1 MGDLLR
7 LPTAGR
13 PEEDWAELHA
23 HSAFSFLRGASRPED
38 LVAEAAR
45 LGIGVLAVTD
55 RDGLHAARRLHA
67 AARDHGIG
75 TVYGAELTLGEP
87 ALGTP
92 VVLAR
97 SVEGFRLL
105 SSVITDA
112 QLAGSK
118 NAPVYDLDAV
128 ARAAAAGHWA
138 VLPGCPPP
146 GTDRCDVAAVA
157 HRLARLTDVFGT
169 SGTHAELVDHRLPE
183 DSVAADAM
191 WVAARRAGVPVVATG
206 AVHYAAP
213 RQARVAQALTALRRR
228 ETLDRAAGH
237 LMAAPTAHLR
247 PRAERAA
254 FLSRYPGVAD
264 TTVALGRSC
273 VIDLGELRPE
283 LPEFAVPAGHTQ
295 DSWLRDRAEAACV
308 GRYGPRVDPGA
319 GAAWRQLDHE
329 LDLVAGLGLAGYF
342 LIVHDIVRHA
352 AEQGIWCQGRGSAA
366 SSVICYVLGITAVD
380 PLRHGLLFER
390 FLSLEKAGP
399 PDIDLDLESGRREEV
414 IQYVYTRYGRLHA
427 AQVAN
432 MITYRPRLAVRDAAR
447 VLGYPEAQT
456 REMTRHIHHSP
467 PGPDAGL
474 PGDVRDLA
482 AQLHT
487 LPRHLGVHSGGM
499 VLTRQP
505 IGEIMPVEWA
515 TAEGRSVLQGDKDDV
530 AAAGLVK
537 IDLLGLG
544 MLSAL
549 HTACD
554 LIHEYHGVRHDL
566 TSIPQDD
573 PDVYGMI
580 ARGDTIGVFQVESRA
595 QISTLPQLRP
605 TKFEDLA
612 VAASIIRP
620 GPIQAGSKHP
630 LLRRRRGEE
639 AVTYPHPLA
648 KAALE
653 PTLGVALWQ
662 EQAMQLAIDCA
673 GFSPG
678 EADRLRKAMA
688 AKHAP
693 EKVAAMR
700 DRLLTG
706 MAGRGIPPAAAEKIV
721 SMIEAFSDYG
731 FPQSHAQS
739 MAGLIYASAWIKHHH
754 PAALIAA
761 IMAHQPM
768 GFYDTQT
775 LIGDA
780 ERHGITVRGPDV
792 RTSRVHATLEPGPM
806 PGQNPGPTSGS
817 TPGPTSDSTPDTK
830 PGSTPGTKPGS
841 TSDTKPGST
850 PGPAPGP
857 TSGERPPAI
866 RRGLTD
872 VTGLGEQAAEEIVA
886 LRAERPFAD
895 LDDFAARTRLPARI
909 LEQLATAGAL
919 DGLGG
924 HRRTALWSAGTAPG
938 RSHQAPLP
946 GFATPAT
953 APELTSMTTA
963 EETTADITATGASA
977 TAHPVQ
983 HVRPRLDRLGTLTA
997 AAART
1002 LADRAPVRIGGLP
1015 KYLQRPPTAHGV
1027 AFGAI
1032 EDETGMVNLV
1042 FAPHVWDRCHRTLLD
1057 APAVIITGRVER
1069 SDGTVNVTVDR
1080 VEAITV
1086 ATPVPRRHVGRR

>member
-23 HSAFSFLRGASRPED
+23 HSTFSFLRGASRPED

-87 ALGTP
+87 VLGTP

-105 SSVITDA
+105 SSVITEA

-191 WVAARRAGVPVVATG
+191 WVAAHRAGVPVVATG

-639 AVTYPHPLA
+639 TVTYPHPLA

-806 PGQNPGPTSGS
+806 PDSMPGPKPGSASGSTPGPTSGS
-817 TPGPTSDSTPDTK
+817 TPDSK
-830 PGSTPGTKPGS
+830 PGSTP
-841 TSDTKPGST
+841 
-850 PGPAPGP
+850 
-857 TSGERPPAI
+857 GERPPAI
-866 RRGLTD
+866 RRGLTS

-946 GFATPAT
+946 GLATPAT

-983 HVRPRLDRLGTLTA
+983 HIRPRLDRLGTLTA

-1057 APAVIITGRVER
+1057 APAVLITGRVER
-1069 SDGTVNVTVDR
+1069 SDGTVNVAVGR

-1086 ATPVPRRHVGRR
+1086 AAPVPRRHVGHR

>member
-1 MGDLLR
+1 MGELLR

-13 PEEDWAELHA
+13 PRGNPEPVRRTPPKEGWAELHA
-23 HSAFSFLRGASRPED
+23 HSAFSFLRGASPPED
-38 LVAEAAR
+38 LAAEAAR

-55 RDGLHAARRLHA
+55 VDGLHAARRLHA
-67 AARDHGIG
+67 AAREHGIG
-75 TVYGAELTLGEP
+75 AVHGAELTLGDP
-87 ALGTP
+87 VLGTP

-97 SVEGFRLL
+97 TVEGFRLL
-105 SSVITDA
+105 SAVISAA

-118 NAPVYDLDAV
+118 NAPVYDLDEV
-128 ARAAAAGHWA
+128 ARAAAAGQWA

-146 GTDRCDVAAVA
+146 DTDRCDVAAVA

-169 SGTHAELVDHRLPE
+169 SGTYAELVDHRLPE
-183 DSVAADAM
+183 DSVAADAA
-191 WVAARRAGVPVVATG
+191 WVAARRAGVPVIATG

-228 ETLDRAAGH
+228 EDLDRAAGH

-264 TTVALGRSC
+264 ATVELGRSC
-273 VIDLGELRPE
+273 VLDLGELRPE
-283 LPEFAVPAGHTQ
+283 LPEFAVPEGYTQ
-295 DSWLRDRAEAACV
+295 DSWLRARAEAACAD
-308 GRYGPRVDPGA
+308 RYGPRADPRA
-319 GAAWRQLDHE
+319 AAAWRQLDHE
-329 LDLVAGLGLAGYF
+329 LGLVADLGLAGYF

-352 AEQGIWCQGRGSAA
+352 AGQGIWCQGRGSAA

-414 IQYVYTRYGRLHA
+414 IQYVYTRYGRRHA

-432 MITYRPRLAVRDAAR
+432 MITYKPRLAIRDAAR
-447 VLGYPEAQT
+447 ALGYPEAQT
-456 REMTRHIHHSP
+456 REMTRHIHHAP
-467 PGPDAGL
+467 PGPETAL
-474 PGDVRDLA
+474 PDDVRALA

-554 LIHEYHGVRHDL
+554 LIHAYHGVRHDL

-573 PDVYGMI
+573 PEVYGMI

-595 QISTLPQLRP
+595 QISTLPLLRP

-639 AVTYPHPLA
+639 PVTYPHPLA

-673 GFSPG
+673 GFTPG

-700 DRLLTG
+700 ERLLTG
-706 MAGRGIPPAAAEKIV
+706 MAGRGIPPAAAERIT

-739 MAGLIYASAWIKHHH
+739 MAGLIYASAWIKRHH
-754 PAALIAA
+754 PAALLAG

-780 ERHGITVRGPDV
+780 ERHGVTVRGPSI
-792 RTSRVHATLEPGPM
+792 RHSAVHATLEPGPA
-806 PGQNPGPTSGS
+806 
-817 TPGPTSDSTPDTK
+817 
-830 PGSTPGTKPGS
+830 PGTAPGLAS
-841 TSDTKPGST
+841 GFAPGREPDPASRSSRDGSGPRT
-850 PGPAPGP
+850 GGPGPAPGAV
-857 TSGERPPAI
+857 PPAI
-866 RRGLTD
+866 RRGLTS

-895 LDDFAARTRLPARI
+895 LDDFAARTRLPARV

-924 HRRTALWSAGTAPG
+924 HRRTALWTAGTAPG
-938 RSHQAPLP
+938 RTRQPPLP
-946 GFATPAT
+946 GLATPAT
-953 APELTSMTTA
+953 APELAVMPAA
-963 EETTADITATGASA
+963 EETTADLTVTGASA
-977 TAHPVQ
+977 TAHPV
-983 HVRPRLDRLGTLTA
+983 HHIRAHLDRLGVLTA

-1002 LADRAPVRIGGLP
+1002 LHDRAPVRIGGLP

-1042 FAPHVWDRCHRTLLD
+1042 FAPHVWDRCHRTLID
-1057 APAVIITGRVER
+1057 APAVLVTGRVER
-1069 SDGTVNVTVDR
+1069 SDGTLNIAVAQ
-1080 VEAITV
+1080 VEPIPV
-1086 ATPVPRRHVGRR
+1086 AAPVPRRQVGRR

>member
-7 LPTAGR
+7 LPTADR
-13 PEEDWAELHA
+13 PEDGWAELHV
-23 HSAFSFLRGASRPED
+23 HSAFSFLRGASGPED

-55 RDGLHAARRLHA
+55 MDGLHAARRLHT
-67 AARDHGIG
+67 AAREHGIE
-75 TVYGAELTLGEP
+75 TVHGAELTLGDP
-87 ALGTP
+87 VLGTP

-97 SVEGFRLL
+97 TVEGFRLL
-105 SSVITDA
+105 SAVISAA

-146 GTDRCDVAAVA
+146 GVDRCDVTAVA

-191 WVAARRAGVPVVATG
+191 WVAARRVGIPVVATG

-264 TTVALGRSC
+264 TTLALGRAC

-295 DSWLRDRAEAACV
+295 DSWLRDRAEAACAD
-308 GRYGPRVDPGA
+308 RYGPRTDPEA

-329 LDLVAGLGLAGYF
+329 LGLVAGLGLAGYF

-352 AEQGIWCQGRGSAA
+352 ADQGIWCQGRGSAA

-414 IQYVYTRYGRLHA
+414 IQYVYTRYGRRHA

-432 MITYRPRLAVRDAAR
+432 MITYQPRLAVRDAAR

-456 REMTRHIHHSP
+456 REMTRHIHHTP
-467 PGPDAGL
+467 PGPDAAL
-474 PGDVRDLA
+474 PDDVRDLA

-530 AAAGLVK
+530 AAARLVK

-554 LIHEYHGVRHDL
+554 LIHEHHGVRYDL

-573 PDVYGMI
+573 PDVYEMI

-605 TKFEDLA
+605 TGFEDLA

-700 DRLLTG
+700 GRLLTG

-739 MAGLIYASAWIKHHH
+739 MAGLIYASAWIKYHH

-761 IMAHQPM
+761 IMANQPM

-780 ERHGITVRGPDV
+780 ERHGVTVHGPTV
-792 RTSRVHATLEPGPM
+792 QASRVHATLEPGPA
-806 PGQNPGPTSGS
+806 SA
-817 TPGPTSDSTPDTK
+817 
-830 PGSTPGTKPGS
+830 
-841 TSDTKPGST
+841 ST
-850 PGPAPGP
+850 PGPASGPMPASMSGPASASTPGP
-857 TSGERPPAI
+857 ASGARPPAI
-866 RRGLTD
+866 RRGLTS
-872 VTGLGEQAAEEIVA
+872 VTGLGEQAAEEIIA
-886 LRAERPFAD
+886 LRTERPFTD
-895 LDDFAARTRLPARI
+895 LDDFAARTRLPARV
-909 LEQLATAGAL
+909 LEQLATAGAF

-924 HRRTALWSAGTAPG
+924 HRRTALWSAGAAPG
-938 RSHQAPLP
+938 RTRQPPLP
-946 GFATPAT
+946 GLATPVT

-963 EETTADITATGASA
+963 EETTADIVATGASA
-977 TAHPVQ
+977 TAHLVQ
-983 HVRPRLDRLGTLTA
+983 HIRPHLDRLGALPA
-997 AAART
+997 ATART
-1002 LADRAPVRIGGLP
+1002 LPDRARVVIGGLP

-1032 EDETGMVNLV
+1032 EDETGMINLV
-1042 FAPHVWDRCHRTLLD
+1042 FAPHIWDRCHRTLID
-1057 APAVIITGRVER
+1057 APAALLTGRIER
-1069 SDGTVNVTVDR
+1069 SDGTVNVAVDR
-1080 VEAITV
+1080 VETIPV
-1086 ATPVPRRHVGRR
+1086 AAPVPRRHVGHR

>member
-1 MGDLLR
+1 MGELLR
-7 LPTAGR
+7 LPTSGR
-13 PEEDWAELHA
+13 PEEEWAELHA
-23 HSAFSFLRGASRPED
+23 HSAFSFLRGASPPED
-38 LVAEAAR
+38 LAAEAAR

-55 RDGLHAARRLHA
+55 VDGLHAARRLHA
-67 AARDHGIG
+67 AAREHGIG
-75 TVYGAELTLGEP
+75 AVHGAELTLGDP
-87 ALGTP
+87 VLGTP

-97 SVEGFRLL
+97 TVEGFRLL
-105 SSVITDA
+105 SAVITAA

-118 NAPVYDLDAV
+118 NAPVYDLDEV
-128 ARAAAAGHWA
+128 ARAAAAGQWA

-146 GTDRCDVAAVA
+146 DTDRCDVAAVA

-169 SGTHAELVDHRLPE
+169 SGTYAELVDHRLPE
-183 DSVAADAM
+183 DSVAADAA
-191 WVAARRAGVPVVATG
+191 WVAARRVGVPVITTG

-247 PRAERAA
+247 PRSERAA

-264 TTVALGRSC
+264 ATVELGRAC
-273 VIDLGELRPE
+273 VLDLGELRPE
-283 LPEFAVPAGHTQ
+283 LPEFAVPEGYTQ
-295 DSWLRDRAEAACV
+295 DSWLRESAESACAD
-308 GRYGPRVDPGA
+308 RYGPRTDRRA
-319 GAAWRQLDHE
+319 DTAWRQLDHE
-329 LDLVAGLGLAGYF
+329 LGLVADLGLAGYF

-390 FLSLEKAGP
+390 FLSVEKAGP

-414 IQYVYTRYGRLHA
+414 IQYVYTRYGRRHA

-432 MITYRPRLAVRDAAR
+432 MITYKPRLAIRDAAR
-447 VLGYPEAQT
+447 ALGHPEAQI
-456 REMTRHIHHSP
+456 REMTRHIHHAP
-467 PGPDAGL
+467 PGPETAL
-474 PGDVRDLA
+474 PDDVRALA

-530 AAAGLVK
+530 AAAGLIK

-549 HTACD
+549 HSACD
-554 LIHEYHGVRHDL
+554 LIHAYHGVRHDL

-573 PDVYGMI
+573 PEVYAMI

-595 QISTLPQLRP
+595 QISTLPLLRP

-639 AVTYPHPLA
+639 PVTYPHPLA

-673 GFSPG
+673 GFTPG

-693 EKVAAMR
+693 ERVAAMR
-700 DRLLTG
+700 GRLLTG
-706 MAGRGIPPAAAEKIV
+706 MAGRGIPPAAAERIA

-739 MAGLIYASAWIKHHH
+739 MAGLIYASAWIKLHH
-754 PAALIAA
+754 PAALIAG

-780 ERHGITVRGPDV
+780 ERHGITVRGPGV
-792 RTSRVHATLEPGPM
+792 RTSGVHATLEPGPA
-806 PGQNPGPTSGS
+806 PGSAPRPAYDGPGTRPGGPGPRSATV
-817 TPGPTSDSTPDTK
+817 
-830 PGSTPGTKPGS
+830 
-841 TSDTKPGST
+841 
-850 PGPAPGP
+850 
-857 TSGERPPAI
+857 PPAI
-866 RRGLTD
+866 RRGLTS
-872 VTGLGEQAAEEIVA
+872 VTGLGEEAAEEIVA

-924 HRRTALWSAGTAPG
+924 HRRTALWTAGTAPG
-938 RSHQAPLP
+938 RTRQPPLP
-946 GFATPAT
+946 GLATPAT
-953 APELTSMTTA
+953 APELAAMTAA
-963 EETTADITATGASA
+963 EETTADLTVTGASA
-977 TAHPVQ
+977 TAHPV
-983 HVRPRLDRLGTLTA
+983 HHIRPHLDRLGALPA
-997 AAART
+997 ASART
-1002 LADRAPVRIGGLP
+1002 LRDRAEVRIGGLP

-1042 FAPHVWDRCHRTLLD
+1042 FAPHIWDRCHPTLID
-1057 APAVIITGRVER
+1057 APAVLVTGRVER
-1069 SDGTVNVTVDR
+1069 SDGTLNIAVGQ
-1080 VEAITV
+1080 VEPVQV
-1086 ATPVPRRHVGRR
+1086 AAPVPRRQVGRR

>member
-1 MGDLLR
+1 MGELLR
-7 LPTAGR
+7 LPTAAR

-23 HSAFSFLRGASRPED
+23 HSAFSFLQGASRPED

-67 AARDHGIG
+67 AAREHGIG
-75 TVYGAELTLGEP
+75 TVHGAELALAEP

-118 NAPVYDLDAV
+118 NAPVYDLDTV

-146 GTDRCDVAAVA
+146 GTDRCDVTAVA

-169 SGTHAELVDHRLPE
+169 GGTYAELVDHRLPE

-264 TTVALGRSC
+264 ATVALGRAC

-295 DSWLRDRAEAACV
+295 DSWLKDRAEAACA
-308 GRYGPRVDPGA
+308 GRYGPRADPGA

-329 LDLVAGLGLAGYF
+329 LGLVAGLGLAGYF

-432 MITYRPRLAVRDAAR
+432 MITYQPRLAVRDAAR

-456 REMTRHIHHSP
+456 REMTRHIHHTP

-639 AVTYPHPLA
+639 TVTYPHPLA

-780 ERHGITVRGPDV
+780 ERHGVTVRGPDV

-806 PGQNPGPTSGS
+806 PGPMPD
-817 TPGPTSDSTPDTK
+817 PLSDPAPD
-830 PGSTPGTKPGS
+830 P
-841 TSDTKPGST
+841 T
-850 PGPAPGP
+850 PGPAPGSTSGPASGP
-857 TSGERPPAI
+857 TSGTLPPAI
-866 RRGLTD
+866 RRGLTS

-895 LDDFAARTRLPARI
+895 LDDFAARTRLPARL

-919 DGLGG
+919 DGLGGGG

-946 GFATPAT
+946 GLATPAT
-953 APELTSMTTA
+953 APELPSMTTA
-963 EETTADITATGASA
+963 EETTADITVTGASA

-983 HVRPRLDRLGTLTA
+983 HIRPRLDRLGTLTA

-1057 APAVIITGRVER
+1057 APAVIVTGRVER
-1069 SDGTVNVTVDR
+1069 SDGTVNVAVDR
-1080 VEAITV
+1080 VEAVTV
-1086 ATPVPRRHVGRR
+1086 AAPVPRRHVGRR

>member
-55 RDGLHAARRLHA
+55 MDGLHAARRLHA

-87 ALGTP
+87 VLGTP

-138 VLPGCPPP
+138 VLPGCPLP

-308 GRYGPRVDPGA
+308 GRYGPRADPGA

-554 LIHEYHGVRHDL
+554 LIHEYHGVRYDL
-566 TSIPQDD
+566 ASIPQDD

-639 AVTYPHPLA
+639 TVTYPHPLA

-706 MAGRGIPPAAAEKIV
+706 MAGRGIPPPAAEKIV

-806 PGQNPGPTSGS
+806 PGSMPGPM
-817 TPGPTSDSTPDTK
+817 PGPK
-830 PGSTPGTKPGS
+830 
-841 TSDTKPGST
+841 
-850 PGPAPGP
+850 PGP

-886 LRAERPFAD
+886 VRTERPFAD

-924 HRRTALWSAGTAPG
+924 HRRAALWSAGTAPG

-946 GFATPAT
+946 GLATPAT

-983 HVRPRLDRLGTLTA
+983 HIRPRLDRLGALTA

-1069 SDGTVNVTVDR
+1069 SDGTVNVAVDR

>member
-1 MGDLLR
+1 MGELLR
-7 LPTAGR
+7 LPTAAR

-23 HSAFSFLRGASRPED
+23 HSAFSFLQGASRPED

-45 LGIGVLAVTD
+45 LGVGVLAVTD

-67 AARDHGIG
+67 AAREHGIG
-75 TVYGAELTLGEP
+75 TVHGAELALGDP

-118 NAPVYDLDAV
+118 NAPVYDLDTV

-146 GTDRCDVAAVA
+146 GTDRCDVTAVA

-169 SGTHAELVDHRLPE
+169 GGTYAELVDHRLPE

-264 TTVALGRSC
+264 ATVDLGRAC

-295 DSWLRDRAEAACV
+295 DSWLKDRAEAACA
-308 GRYGPRVDPGA
+308 GRYGPRADPGA

-432 MITYRPRLAVRDAAR
+432 MITYQPRLAVRDAAR

-456 REMTRHIHHSP
+456 REMTRHIHHTP

-639 AVTYPHPLA
+639 TVTYPHPLA

-780 ERHGITVRGPDV
+780 ERHGVTVRGPDV

-806 PGQNPGPTSGS
+806 PDPAPD
-817 TPGPTSDSTPDTK
+817 PTPDSA
-830 PGSTPGTKPGS
+830 PDP
-841 TSDTKPGST
+841 T
-850 PGPAPGP
+850 PGPAPGS
-857 TSGERPPAI
+857 TSGPASGTLPPAI
-866 RRGLTD
+866 RRGLTS

-895 LDDFAARTRLPARI
+895 LDDFAARTRLPARL

-919 DGLGG
+919 DGLGGGG

-946 GFATPAT
+946 GLATPAT
-953 APELTSMTTA
+953 APELPSMTTA
-963 EETTADITATGASA
+963 EETAADITVTGASA

-983 HVRPRLDRLGTLTA
+983 HIRPRLDRLGTLTA

-1057 APAVIITGRVER
+1057 APAVIVTGRVER
-1069 SDGTVNVTVDR
+1069 SDGTVNVAVDW
-1080 VEAITV
+1080 VEAVTV
-1086 ATPVPRRHVGRR
+1086 AAPVPRRHVGRR

>member
-1 MGDLLR
+1 MGELLR
-7 LPTAGR
+7 LPTAAR

-23 HSAFSFLRGASRPED
+23 HSAFSFLQGASRPED

-67 AARDHGIG
+67 AAREHGIG
-75 TVYGAELTLGEP
+75 TVHGAELALGDP

-118 NAPVYDLDAV
+118 NAPVYELDTV

-146 GTDRCDVAAVA
+146 GTDRCDVTAVA

-169 SGTHAELVDHRLPE
+169 GGTYAELVDHRLPE

-264 TTVALGRSC
+264 ATVALGRAC

-295 DSWLRDRAEAACV
+295 DSWLKDRAEAACA
-308 GRYGPRVDPGA
+308 GRYGPRADPGA

-432 MITYRPRLAVRDAAR
+432 MITYQPRLAVRDAAR

-456 REMTRHIHHSP
+456 REMTRHIHHTP

-566 TSIPQDD
+566 ASIPQDD

-639 AVTYPHPLA
+639 TVTYPHPLA

-780 ERHGITVRGPDV
+780 ERHGVTVRGPDV

-806 PGQNPGPTSGS
+806 PGPM
-817 TPGPTSDSTPDTK
+817 PD
-830 PGSTPGTKPGS
+830 PAPDP
-841 TSDTKPGST
+841 T
-850 PGPAPGP
+850 PGPAPGSTSGP
-857 TSGERPPAI
+857 TSGTLSPAI
-866 RRGLTD
+866 RRGLTS

-895 LDDFAARTRLPARI
+895 LDDFAARTRLPARL

-919 DGLGG
+919 DGLGGGG

-946 GFATPAT
+946 GLATPAT
-953 APELTSMTTA
+953 APELPSMTTA
-963 EETTADITATGASA
+963 EETTADITVTGASA

-983 HVRPRLDRLGTLTA
+983 HIRPRLDRLGTLTA

-1057 APAVIITGRVER
+1057 APAVIVTGRVER
-1069 SDGTVNVTVDR
+1069 SDGTVNVAVDR
-1080 VEAITV
+1080 VEAVTV
-1086 ATPVPRRHVGRR
+1086 AAPVPRRHVGRR

>member
-7 LPTAGR
+7 LPTAGC

-55 RDGLHAARRLHA
+55 MDGLHAARRLHA

-87 ALGTP
+87 VLGTP

-273 VIDLGELRPE
+273 VIDLGELHPE

-308 GRYGPRVDPGA
+308 GRYGPRADPGA

-554 LIHEYHGVRHDL
+554 LIHEYHGVRYDL
-566 TSIPQDD
+566 ASIPQDD

-639 AVTYPHPLA
+639 TVTYPHPLA

-706 MAGRGIPPAAAEKIV
+706 MAGRGIPPPAAEKIV

-806 PGQNPGPTSGS
+806 PGSMPGPM
-817 TPGPTSDSTPDTK
+817 PGPK
-830 PGSTPGTKPGS
+830 
-841 TSDTKPGST
+841 
-850 PGPAPGP
+850 PGP

-886 LRAERPFAD
+886 VRTERPFAD

-924 HRRTALWSAGTAPG
+924 HRRAALWSAGTAPG

-946 GFATPAT
+946 GLATPAT

-983 HVRPRLDRLGTLTA
+983 HIRPRLDRLGALTA

-1069 SDGTVNVTVDR
+1069 SDGTVNVAVDR

>member
-1 MGDLLR
+1 MGELLR

-23 HSAFSFLRGASRPED
+23 HSAFSFLQGASRPED

-67 AARDHGIG
+67 AAREHGIG
-75 TVYGAELTLGEP
+75 TVHGAELTLGDP
-87 ALGTP
+87 VLGTP

-146 GTDRCDVAAVA
+146 GTDRCDVTAVA

-169 SGTHAELVDHRLPE
+169 SGTYAELVDHRLPE

-254 FLSRYPGVAD
+254 FLSRYPGAAD
-264 TTVALGRSC
+264 ATVALGRAC
-273 VIDLGELRPE
+273 VIDLGDLRPE

-295 DSWLRDRAEAACV
+295 DSWLKDRAEAACA
-308 GRYGPRVDPGA
+308 GRYGPRADPGA

-432 MITYRPRLAVRDAAR
+432 MITYQPRLAVRDAAR

-456 REMTRHIHHSP
+456 REMTRHIHHTP

-639 AVTYPHPLA
+639 TVTYPHPLA

-706 MAGRGIPPAAAEKIV
+706 MAGRGIAPAAAEKIV

-739 MAGLIYASAWIKHHH
+739 MAGLIYASAWIKHHY

-780 ERHGITVRGPDV
+780 ERHGVTVRGPDV

-806 PGQNPGPTSGS
+806 PGPM
-817 TPGPTSDSTPDTK
+817 SDPAPD
-830 PGSTPGTKPGS
+830 SA
-841 TSDTKPGST
+841 

-857 TSGERPPAI
+857 APDSTSGPVSGPTSGTLPPAI
-866 RRGLTD
+866 RRGLTS
-872 VTGLGEQAAEEIVA
+872 VTGLGERAAEEIVA
-886 LRAERPFAD
+886 LRTERPFAG
-895 LDDFAARTRLPARI
+895 LDDFAARTRLPARL

-924 HRRTALWSAGTAPG
+924 GGHRRAALWSAGTAPG

-946 GFATPAT
+946 GLATPAT

-983 HVRPRLDRLGTLTA
+983 HIRPRLDRLRTLTA

-1057 APAVIITGRVER
+1057 APAVIVTGRVER
-1069 SDGTVNVTVDR
+1069 SDGTVNVAVDR

-1086 ATPVPRRHVGRR
+1086 AAPVPRRHVGRR

>member
-1 MGDLLR
+1 MGELLR
-7 LPTAGR
+7 LPTAAR

-23 HSAFSFLRGASRPED
+23 HSAFSFLQGASRPED

-67 AARDHGIG
+67 AAREHGIG
-75 TVYGAELTLGEP
+75 TVHGAELALGDP

-118 NAPVYDLDAV
+118 NAPVYDLDTV

-146 GTDRCDVAAVA
+146 GTDRCDVTAVA

-169 SGTHAELVDHRLPE
+169 GGTYAELVDHRIPE

-264 TTVALGRSC
+264 ATVALGRAC

-295 DSWLRDRAEAACV
+295 DSWLKDRAEAACA
-308 GRYGPRVDPGA
+308 GRYGPRADPGA

-432 MITYRPRLAVRDAAR
+432 MITYQPRLAVRDAAR

-456 REMTRHIHHSP
+456 REMTRHIHHTP

-639 AVTYPHPLA
+639 TVTYPHPLA

-780 ERHGITVRGPDV
+780 ERHGVTVRGPDV

-806 PGQNPGPTSGS
+806 PDPL
-817 TPGPTSDSTPDTK
+817 SDPAPDPTPDSA
-830 PGSTPGTKPGS
+830 PDP
-841 TSDTKPGST
+841 T
-850 PGPAPGP
+850 PGPAPGSTSGPASGP
-857 TSGERPPAI
+857 TSGTLPPAI
-866 RRGLTD
+866 RRGLTS

-895 LDDFAARTRLPARI
+895 LDDFAARTRLPARL

-919 DGLGG
+919 DGLGGGG

-946 GFATPAT
+946 GLATPAT
-953 APELTSMTTA
+953 APELPSMTAA
-963 EETTADITATGASA
+963 EETTADITVTGASA

-983 HVRPRLDRLGTLTA
+983 HIRPRLDRLGTLTA

-1057 APAVIITGRVER
+1057 APAVIVTGRVER
-1069 SDGTVNVTVDR
+1069 SDGTVNVAVDR
-1080 VEAITV
+1080 VEAVTV
-1086 ATPVPRRHVGRR
+1086 AAPVPRRHVGRR

>member
-639 AVTYPHPLA
+639 TVTYPHPLA

-817 TPGPTSDSTPDTK
+817 TPGPTSDSTPGTKPGSTPDTK
-830 PGSTPGTKPGS
+830 PGSTSGS
-841 TSDTKPGST
+841 TS
-850 PGPAPGP
+850 GPAPGP

>member
-7 LPTAGR
+7 LPAADR
-13 PEEDWAELHA
+13 PQEDWAELHA

-55 RDGLHAARRLHA
+55 VDGLHAARRLHA

-87 ALGTP
+87 VLGTP

-105 SSVITDA
+105 SSVITEA

-264 TTVALGRSC
+264 ATVALGRAC

-295 DSWLRDRAEAACV
+295 DSWLRDRAEAACA
-308 GRYGPRVDPGA
+308 GRYGPRAAPGTA
-319 GAAWRQLDHE
+319 AAWRQLDHE

-414 IQYVYTRYGRLHA
+414 IQYVYTRYGRRHA

-432 MITYRPRLAVRDAAR
+432 MITYQPRLAVRDAAR

-456 REMTRHIHHSP
+456 REMTRHIHHTP
-467 PGPDAGL
+467 PGPDTGL

-554 LIHEYHGVRHDL
+554 LIHEYHGVRYDL

-639 AVTYPHPLA
+639 TVTYPHPLA

-780 ERHGITVRGPDV
+780 ERHGVTVRGPDV
-792 RTSRVHATLEPGPM
+792 QTSRVHSTLEPGPL
-806 PGQNPGPTSGS
+806 PDSTSGPTSGPLPAPE
-817 TPGPTSDSTPDTK
+817 PGPTAGRPTSDS
-830 PGSTPGTKPGS
+830 KPGS
-841 TSDTKPGST
+841 TSG
-850 PGPAPGP
+850 AW
-857 TSGERPPAI
+857 PPAI
-866 RRGLTD
+866 RRGLTS

-886 LRAERPFAD
+886 IRTERPFAD
-895 LDDFAARTRLPARI
+895 LDDFAARTRLPART

-938 RSHQAPLP
+938 RTHQAPLP
-946 GFATPAT
+946 GLATPAT

-983 HVRPRLDRLGTLTA
+983 HIRLHLERLGTLTA
-997 AAART
+997 ATART
-1002 LADRAPVRIGGLP
+1002 LPDRAPVRIGGLP

-1069 SDGTVNVTVDR
+1069 SDGTVNVAVGR

-1086 ATPVPRRHVGRR
+1086 AAPLPRRHVGRR

>member
-228 ETLDRAAGH
+228 ETLDGAAGH

-639 AVTYPHPLA
+639 TVTYPHPLA

-817 TPGPTSDSTPDTK
+817 T
-830 PGSTPGTKPGS
+830 
-841 TSDTKPGST
+841 
-850 PGPAPGP
+850 PGP

-1069 SDGTVNVTVDR
+1069 SDGTVNVAVDR